1 MEIGLTEVARIETP
15 SFFKKVSTFR
25 FREVLTYVYCGVSLV
40 VIIVLLAYF
49 RPSTLQHLTDSKIER
64 ADIEIPMNLTHK
76 TQLQRI
82 KNALEI
88 YYLEQGKYPDRIE
101 DLLST
106 RLLQKDDLYYR
117 KGVAYQYELKEGKY
131 YLKH

>member
-1 MEIGLTEVARIETP
+1 LKP
-15 SFFKKVSTFR
+15 S
-25 FREVLTYVYCGVSLV
+25 VLD
-40 VIIVLLAYF
+40 
-49 RPSTLQHLTDSKIER
+49 HLKDSRIER

-88 YYLEQGKYPDRIE
+88 YYMEHGKYPDRIE
-101 DLLST
+101 ELVST
-106 RLLQKDDLYYR
+106 RLLQKNDLYYR
-117 KGVAYQYELKEGKY
+117 KGVAYQYELKEGRY

>member
-1 MEIGLTEVARIETP
+1 
-15 SFFKKVSTFR
+15 
-25 FREVLTYVYCGVSLV
+25 
-40 VIIVLLAYF
+40 
-49 RPSTLQHLTDSKIER
+49 
-64 ADIEIPMNLTHK
+64 MNLTHK
-76 TQLQRI
+76 TQIQRI

-88 YYLEQGKYPDRIE
+88 YYMEQGKYPDRIE
-101 DLLST
+101 ELVST

>member
-1 MEIGLTEVARIETP
+1 MEIGLIEVARLETP

-25 FREVLTYVYCGVSLV
+25 FKEVLTYVYCGTSLL
-40 VIIVLLAYF
+40 VIILLLAYF
-49 RPSTLQHLTDSKIER
+49 KPSVLQHLTDSKIER

-82 KNALEI
+82 KSALEI
-88 YYLEQGKYPDRIE
+88 YYIEQGKYPDRIE
-101 DLLST
+101 ELVST
-106 RLLQKDDLYYR
+106 RLLQRDDLYYQ
-117 KGVAYQYELKEGKY
+117 KGVAYQYELKEGRY